1 MLPMEWLELCSSL
14 LHNLLPEL
22 GPVPILPLLEN
33 LCGDSPITLDAK
45 RSNAPRVVSVIIAT
59 RDTRALPTWN
69 LKTNSKQLGELLP
82 GAIQKP
88 SRQHQ
93 RIA

>member
-1 MLPMEWLELCSSL
+1 LCSSL

-22 GPVPILPLLEN
+22 GPAPVLPLLDD
-33 LCGDSPITLDAK
+33 LGDSPIKLDAK
-45 RSNAPRVVSVIIAT
+45 RSNAPRFVSIIIAT
-59 RDTRALPTWN
+59 EDTRALPTWN
-69 LKTNSKQLGELLP
+69 LKTNSKQLGKLLP
-82 GAIQKP
+82 GVIQEP